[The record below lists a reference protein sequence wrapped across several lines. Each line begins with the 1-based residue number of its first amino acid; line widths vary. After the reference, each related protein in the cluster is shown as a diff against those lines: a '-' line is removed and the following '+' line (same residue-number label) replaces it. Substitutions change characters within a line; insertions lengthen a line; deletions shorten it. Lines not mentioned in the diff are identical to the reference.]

1 MSIRWS
7 RVIGVGNY
15 MRGVILGALAAAF
28 VGLGAGVCAAQSPP
42 ATPAPSAAE
51 RLSDEAIRKLLA
63 KRIDVDRQSVG
74 MVVGVIDAKG
84 RRVIAHGAT
93 GAVNGRPV
101 DGETLFEIGSVTKA
115 LTSLLLADMVR
126 RGEVK
131 LDDPV
136 AAHLPPGTVVPTRD
150 GKAITL
156 IDLATHT
163 SGLPRLPG
171 NMAMKDPLNPYA
183 DYTVAQLDA
192 FLRDYALPRDI
203 GATYEYSNLG
213 AGLLGRALAYR
224 AGGDYETVLRK
235 RVLTPL
241 GMGNTAIALSPAQTA
256 RFSAGHTADF
266 KPTPHWDFLS
276 LPGAGALRSTA
287 DDLLKLTAAELGY
300 VDTPLKAAMADQLVP
315 RRPAGR
321 GGVQVALGWHV
332 WPTPEGE
339 IVTHNGGTMGFQSF
353 VGFNRQT
360 GLGVVVLSNTAGVMG
375 VDDIGLH
382 LLAGQPLKTPPKTR
396 VAVPLAPA
404 VFDKLVGRYAMAPGV
419 VMTIR
424 RDGER
429 MLGQITGQPA
439 VEIFAESPTT
449 FFLKVVDAQLTF
461 TVDAEGRGTA
471 VTLHQ
476 NGQNT
481 TAQRLAE
488 GAEPPPPPRPAKV
501 AALSPAELDALT
513 GRYGLAPGVVITVTR
528 KDQSLFAQLTGQPI
542 VEVFPESPTKVVW
555 TVVPANATFT
565 LGPDGKATSL
575 TLHQGGR
582 DMPAPRLP

>member
-1 MSIRWS
+1 
-7 RVIGVGNY
+7 
-15 MRGVILGALAAAF
+15 MRGVILGALTAVL
-28 VGLGAGVCAAQSPP
+28 VGLGASARAEQSSPSAPPP
-42 ATPAPSAAE
+42 AAPSAAD
-51 RLSDEAIRKLLA
+51 RLSDSAIRALLA
-63 KRIDVDRQSVG
+63 RRVDVDRQAVG

-84 RRVIAHGAT
+84 RRVIAHGVGEVPNA
-93 GAVNGRPV
+93 RPV

-115 LTSLLLADMVR
+115 FTSLLLADMVQ

-136 AAHLPPGTVVPTRD
+136 AAHLPPGTVVPTRN

-163 SGLPRLPG
+163 SGLPRLPS
-171 NMAMKDPLNPYA
+171 NMAPKDPLNPYA
-183 DYTVAQLDA
+183 DYTEAQLDA
-192 FLRDYALPRDI
+192 FLRDDVLTRDI

-213 AGLLGRALAYR
+213 VGLLGRALAYR

-241 GMGNTAIALSPAQTA
+241 GMSDTAIALSSAQAA
-256 RFSAGHTADF
+256 RFSSGHTADL
-266 KPTPHWDFLS
+266 KSTPHWDFSS
-276 LPGAGALRSTA
+276 LAGAGALRSTA
-287 DDLLKLTAAELGY
+287 DDLLKLVAAELGY

-360 GLGVVVLSNTAGVMG
+360 GLGVVVLSNTAGLMG

-382 LLAGQPLKTPPKTR
+382 LMAGRPLKVPPKIR
-396 VAVPLAPA
+396 VAVPIAPA
-404 VFDKLVGRYAMAPGV
+404 AFDRLVGRYVMAPG
-419 VMTIR
+419 MEMNIR

-429 MLGQITGQPA
+429 MLGQMTGQPP

-449 FFLKVVDAQLTF
+449 FFFKVVDAQLTF
-461 TVDAEGRGTA
+461 TVDGEGRGTA

-476 NGQNT
+476 YGRNITGQ
-481 TAQRLAE
+481 RVVE
-488 GAEPPPPPRPAKV
+488 GAEPPAPPRPAKV
-501 AALSPAELDALT
+501 ATLSSAQLDALT
-513 GRYGLAPGVVITVTR
+513 GRYGLAPGVTITVTR
-528 KDQSLFAQLTGQPI
+528 EDQRLFAQVTGQP
-542 VEVFPESPTKVVW
+542 VAEVYPEGPTKVVW
-555 TVVPANATFT
+555 TVVPANATFS
-565 LGPDGKATSL
+565 LGSDGKATSL

-582 DMPAPRLP
+582 DLPAPRLP